1 MFNYE
6 VNINNRHN
14 VKLSA
19 NTPTKIA
26 KLLWSQTLATDIRMC
41 AIDYKEVERVIKNT
55 GLPESIMIWTYDSE
69 DDCEDFTI
77 DVNSI
82 ETEDQLNSFVEFL
95 TFLYPVA
102 HEGKRV
108 EILRINKDSSCNVM

>member
-6 VNINNRHN
+6 VNIDNRHN

-19 NTPTKIA
+19 STPTKIA
-26 KLLWSQTLATDIRMC
+26 KLLWAQTLATDVGMC
-41 AIDYKEVERVIKNT
+41 DIDYKEVERTVQNT

-77 DVNSI
+77 DVSAI
-82 ETEDQLNSFVEFL
+82 ETDDQLNSFVEFIGM
-95 TFLYPVA
+95 LYPLA

-108 EILRINKDSSCNVM
+108 EILRINKDSSCNIM